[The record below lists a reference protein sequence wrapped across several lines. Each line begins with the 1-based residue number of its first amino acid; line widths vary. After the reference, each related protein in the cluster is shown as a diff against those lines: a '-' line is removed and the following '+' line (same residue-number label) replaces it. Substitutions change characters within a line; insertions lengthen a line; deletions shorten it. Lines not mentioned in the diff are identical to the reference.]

1 MAEVT
6 RDTPVAPPKQSFS
19 FSDKK
24 TRGQIY
30 QLITIA
36 LLIWFVWW
44 IVDNTSTNMRDQNI
58 NFGFEFLKTQAGFA
72 IIQSLIDY
80 SEESSYGRVFFVG
93 LINTLVIAFIGCILA
108 TLLGFIVGVGRLSK
122 NWVINKISTIYVET
136 LRNIPLLLQIFFWYH
151 AVLKPLPGPREIHSK
166 GDELWLSLTNNGLL
180 IPKPI
185 GESGFGIVLFTLL
198 AGLIGSVLL
207 SKWAKK
213 RQMATGQQFPVL
225 WTCIGLIV
233 GLPVLAYLMLG
244 SPLSFQPGQMGAF
257 RPANGLGLNIIPE
270 FIALLIA
277 LVAYTAAFIAE
288 IVRAGIQSVNFG
300 QTEASHA
307 LGLRQGPTLR
317 LIVIPQALRVI
328 IPPLTSQYLN
338 LTKNSSLATAIAYPD
353 LVATF
358 AGTVLNQTGKAV
370 EIILM
375 TMAVYLTISLV
386 TSIFMNWYN
395 ESVKLVER

>member
-6 RDTPVAPPKQSFS
+6 TVTTSAPPKQSFS

-30 QLITIA
+30 QVITIA
-36 LLIWFVWW
+36 LLVWFVWW
-44 IVDNTSTNMRDQNI
+44 IVDNTSTNMREQNI
-58 NFGFEFLKTQAGFA
+58 KFGFEFLQTQAGFA

-80 SEESSYGRVFFVG
+80 SEKSSYGRVFLVG
-93 LINTLVIAFIGCILA
+93 LINTLVIAFVGCILA
-108 TLLGFIVGVGRLSK
+108 TLLGFLVGVGRLSK
-122 NWVINKISTIYVET
+122 NWVINKISTVYVET

-151 AVLKPLPGPREIHSK
+151 AVLKPLPGPREIHGK

-180 IPKPI
+180 IPKPVP
-185 GESGFGIVLFTLL
+185 ESGFGFVLISL
-198 AGLIGSVLL
+198 LIGIIGSIIVYRW
-207 SKWAKK
+207 SKK

-225 WTCIGLIV
+225 LTSLGLIF
-233 GLPVLAYLMLG
+233 GLPILVFMMMG

-257 RPANGLGLNIIPE
+257 RPANGLGMNIIPE

-288 IVRAGIQSVNFG
+288 IVRAGIQSVNYG

-375 TMAVYLTISLV
+375 TMLVYLTISLV
-386 TSIFMNWYN
+386 TSLFMNWYN
-395 ESVKLVER
+395 ERVKLVER

>member
-1 MAEVT
+1 MAKVT
-6 RDTPVAPPKQSFS
+6 ASAPPKQSFS
-19 FSDKK
+19 FSDQK

-30 QLITIA
+30 QLITIS
-36 LLIWFVWW
+36 LLIWFIWW
-44 IVDNTSTNMRDQNI
+44 IVDNTATNMRDQNI
-58 NFGFEFLKTQAGFA
+58 KFGFEFLATQAGFS

-80 SEESSYGRVFFVG
+80 SEESSYGRVFLVG
-93 LINTLVIAFIGCILA
+93 LINTLVVAVAGCLLA
-108 TLLGFIVGVGRLSK
+108 TILGFIVGVGRLSS
-122 NWVINKISTIYVET
+122 NWVIKKISTVYVET

-151 AVLKPLPGPREIHSK
+151 AVLKPLASPRDVHKSGE
-166 GDELWLSLTNNGLL
+166 ELWFSLTNNGLL
-180 IPKPI
+180 VAKPI
-185 GESGFGIVLFTLL
+185 PESGFGIVVAAFF
-198 AGLIGSVLL
+198 IGIIATFLVSR
-207 SKWAKK
+207 WAHK
-213 RQMATGQQFPVL
+213 RQMSTGQPFPVFL
-225 WTCIGLIV
+225 TSLALIL
-233 GLPVLAYLMLG
+233 GLPIIIYLVIG
-244 SPLSFQPGQMGAF
+244 SPIAMEPGEMGKF
-257 RPANGLGLNIIPE
+257 RPLNGLGMNIIPE
-270 FIALLIA
+270 LMALLFA

-288 IVRAGIQSVNFG
+288 IVRAGIQAVSHG

-317 LIVIPQALRVI
+317 LVIIPQAMRVI

-375 TMAVYLTISLV
+375 TMLVYLSISLI

-395 ESVKLVER
+395 AKAALVER